1 MSRTGF
7 WASNFRRLLR
17 GWVVAIGEH
26 SAKKIISGT
35 GHSSSS
41 SDSSS
46 GYEGM

>member
-1 MSRTGF
+1 MSRTRF

-17 GWVVAIGEH
+17 GRVGAIGEH

-35 GHSSSS
+35 GRSSS

-46 GYEGM
+46 GYAGM